1 MNKIIIIG
9 NLGRDPE
16 LRYTPNGQAV
26 TNFSLASNRRYTSNG
41 EQREETEWFNCSV
54 WGRLAEVANQYLTK
68 GQQIYVE
75 GRLRTRNY
83 TTQAGEERF
92 SLDVN
97 VTELQFLSRNGQDQN
112 GGTNGGNGG
121 SNQGAN
127 RGASRSDLPS
137 NIPQDDLDSMD
148 ADDLPF

>member
-1 MNKIIIIG
+1 M
-9 NLGRDPE
+9 
-16 LRYTPNGQAV
+16 
-26 TNFSLASNRRYTSNG
+26 
-41 EQREETEWFNCSV
+41 
-54 WGRLAEVANQYLTK
+54 
-68 GQQIYVE
+68 
-75 GRLRTRNY
+75 
-83 TTQAGEERF
+83 
-92 SLDVN
+92 N